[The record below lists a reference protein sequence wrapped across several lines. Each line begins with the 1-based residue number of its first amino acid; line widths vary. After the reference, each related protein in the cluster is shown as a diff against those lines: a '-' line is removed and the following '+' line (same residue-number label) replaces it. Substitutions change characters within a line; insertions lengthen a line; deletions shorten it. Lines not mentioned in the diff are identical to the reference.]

1 MVRLAGS
8 LLALTA
14 CWRAPAPP
22 PPLRGLADTAAPAPP
37 RQTSW
42 RGTCGDESYG
52 WEEEIAVTLTVRE
65 EGDELFAT
73 GTLAFAERRARA
85 RLRGQR
91 SSGSQHV
98 LRGEMKE
105 IDGLGTR
112 WGLILELDLER
123 SPTVLRG
130 HFTEVLDEGAGEDE
144 MCRFEWTR

>member
-1 MVRLAGS
+1 MLRLAGP

-22 PPLRGLADTAAPAPP
+22 PPLRGIADTAAPAPP

-65 EGDELFAT
+65 EGDELFVT
-73 GTLAFAERRARA
+73 GTLAFADRRTRA

-91 SSGSQHV
+91 SSGTQHL

-105 IDGLGTR
+105 LDGLGTR
-112 WGLILELDLER
+112 WGLLLELEL

-130 HFTEVLDEGAGEDE
+130 RFTEVLDEGAGEDE